1 MFLHPRH
8 LIAQGGPFDE
18 WRAMSGDKR
27 NLSHED
33 RIIWARVART
43 IDAYPGKAVE
53 EDDWFLKEEPAAP
66 GISAKSERP
75 DLQPSSRP
83 ISVPKPDVAAKPKHY
98 PIEKPVVRKLARG
111 RLPIDGR
118 IDLHGLTQ
126 SEAHN
131 LLFDFVARAHERGL
145 RHVLVIT
152 GKGSSRGSQGVLKRL
167 VPEWLAKPEFRF
179 LISGYEDAARSH
191 GGEGALYIRLRR
203 EKGGAR

>member
-1 MFLHPRH
+1 
-8 LIAQGGPFDE
+8 
-18 WRAMSGDKR
+18 MSDDKR
-27 NLSHED
+27 KLSHED
-33 RIIWARVART
+33 RIIWAKVART
-43 IDAYPGKAVE
+43 IEAYPGKAVE
-53 EDDWFLKEEPAAP
+53 DDDWFLKEESAAP
-66 GISAKSERP
+66 AMSAKSERL
-75 DLQPSSRP
+75 DVQPSSRP
-83 ISVPKPDVAAKPKHY
+83 VSVSKPDGPAKPKQH

-126 SEAHN
+126 AEAHN
-131 LLFDFVARAHERGL
+131 LLFDFIARAHERGL

-179 LISGYEDAARSH
+179 LISGHEDAARSH

-203 EKGGAR
+203 ERGGAR

>member
-1 MFLHPRH
+1 MTDGKSR
-8 LIAQGGPFDE
+8 
-18 WRAMSGDKR
+18 
-27 NLSHED
+27 LSHED

-43 IDAYPGKAVE
+43 VEAYPGKQAE
-53 EDDWFLKEEPAAP
+53 IEDWFAVAPEPAPPSQVARP
-66 GISAKSERP
+66 VKQDRQAAKSAIANPANKTR
-75 DLQPSSRP
+75 
-83 ISVPKPDVAAKPKHY
+83 HH

-131 LLFDFVARAHERGL
+131 LLFGFLARAHERGL

-152 GKGSSRGSQGVLKRL
+152 GKGSSRGSDGVLKRH
-167 VPEWLAKPEFRF
+167 VPEWLSKPEFRF
-179 LISGYEDAARSH
+179 LISGYEDAARGH

-203 EKGGAR
+203 ERGKPE

>member
-1 MFLHPRH
+1 MN
-8 LIAQGGPFDE
+8 D
-18 WRAMSGDKR
+18 DKPK
-27 NLSHED
+27 LSHED
-33 RIIWARVART
+33 RINWARVART
-43 IDAYPGKAVE
+43 VEAYPGKKVE
-53 EDDWFLKEEPAAP
+53 GDDWFVVETQPAKP
-66 GISAKSERP
+66 FPPDKPAKRP
-75 DLQPSSRP
+75 QSIPSLSP
-83 ISVPKPDVAAKPKHY
+83 PPKPKHH

-131 LLFDFVARAHERGL
+131 LLFGFLARAHERGL

-152 GKGSSRGSQGVLKRL
+152 GKGASRGSEGVLKRL
-167 VPEWLAKPEFRF
+167 VPQWLTKPEFRF

-203 EKGGAR
+203 ERGNPK

>member
-1 MFLHPRH
+1 
-8 LIAQGGPFDE
+8 
-18 WRAMSGDKR
+18 MSDDKR

-33 RIIWARVART
+33 RIIWARVVRT
-43 IDAYPGKAVE
+43 VEAYPGKSVE
-53 EDDWFLKEEPAAP
+53 EDDWFLKEDPASPA
-66 GISAKSERP
+66 ISAKSERP

-83 ISVPKPDVAAKPKHY
+83 VPIPKPEVSQRPKHH

-131 LLFDFVARAHERGL
+131 LLFDFIARAHERGL

-179 LISGYEDAARSH
+179 LISGHEDAARSH

-203 EKGGAR
+203 ERGGPR

>member
-1 MFLHPRH
+1 
-8 LIAQGGPFDE
+8 
-18 WRAMSGDKR
+18 MSDDKSR
-27 NLSHED
+27 LSHED

-43 IDAYPGKAVE
+43 VEAFPGKQVEADEWFAVE
-53 EDDWFLKEEPAAP
+53 APPEPPAVQETRIARQPPAP
-66 GISAKSERP
+66 GLNPPSKPRP
-75 DLQPSSRP
+75 
-83 ISVPKPDVAAKPKHY
+83 H
-98 PIEKPVVRKLARG
+98 PIEKPVIRKLARG

-131 LLFDFVARAHERGL
+131 LLFGFLARAHERGL

-152 GKGSSRGSQGVLKRL
+152 GKGSSRGSEGVLKRI
-167 VPEWLAKPEFRF
+167 VPDWLGKPEFRF

-203 EKGGAR
+203 ERGNPK

>member
-1 MFLHPRH
+1 
-8 LIAQGGPFDE
+8 
-18 WRAMSGDKR
+18 
-27 NLSHED
+27 
-33 RIIWARVART
+33 
-43 IDAYPGKAVE
+43 
-53 EDDWFLKEEPAAP
+53 
-66 GISAKSERP
+66 
-75 DLQPSSRP
+75 
-83 ISVPKPDVAAKPKHY
+83 
-98 PIEKPVVRKLARG
+98 VVRKLARG

-131 LLFDFVARAHERGL
+131 LLFDFIARAHERGL

-179 LISGYEDAARSH
+179 LISGHEDAARSH

-203 EKGGAR
+203 ERGGAR